1 MLIDIGR
8 CNGTGLE
15 SVKVEV
21 GKAWGVR
28 TDLSLSAEGCGGGM
42 EGHGLEQREK
52 EEWERNSPD
61 GRRGSRYFLKDGQRE
76 VRERK
81 ER

>member
-1 MLIDIGR
+1 
-8 CNGTGLE
+8 
-15 SVKVEV
+15 
-21 GKAWGVR
+21 
-28 TDLSLSAEGCGGGM
+28 M